1 MFLRPSMAYLDRMT
15 VTFCSIVIVLTLLRL
30 LFPMK
35 EAFKLE
41 KNTTMDL
48 ATSKAAVFFGIMVV
62 VLTVLLYAYYWDYN
76 TPMFE
81 GMFK

>member
-1 MFLRPSMAYLDRMT
+1 MAFLDQMT
-15 VTFCSIVIVLTLLRL
+15 VTFLSIAAVMTVLRL

-41 KNTTMDL
+41 TNTTMDL
-48 ATSKAAVFFGIMVV
+48 RTSKAAVFFGIVVV
-62 VLTVLLYAYYWDYN
+62 VLAVLLYAYYWDSE

-81 GMFK
+81 GFLNWG